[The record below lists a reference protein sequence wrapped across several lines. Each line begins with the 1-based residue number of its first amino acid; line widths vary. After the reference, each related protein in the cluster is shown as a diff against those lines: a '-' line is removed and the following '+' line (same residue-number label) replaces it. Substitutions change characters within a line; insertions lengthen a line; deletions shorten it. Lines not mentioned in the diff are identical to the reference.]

1 MTPITEDSNDEHI
14 EQSTFQRESYHKVK
28 RSMTKDELKI
38 ENQFLKNQVY
48 QLHTALQTK
57 IKDNYM
63 TFQQN
68 EKGGGH

>member
-1 MTPITEDSNDEHI
+1 
-14 EQSTFQRESYHKVK
+14 
-28 RSMTKDELKI
+28 MTKDELRM
-38 ENQFLKNQVY
+38 ENQFLKNQVL

-68 EKGGGH
+68 ENGGNHKTGS